1 MVMVLVVSIGSK
13 GSGNGGLEGW
23 LGDEDKAVLVVVVV
37 VVLLAM
43 LVVEAVVGKGG
54 DGEIV
59 FCFLMRGCGGDE
71 GVVSSSDMSS

>member
-1 MVMVLVVSIGSK
+1 MVMVLVVSI
-13 GSGNGGLEGW
+13 GNGGLEGW
-23 LGDEDKAVLVVVVV
+23 LGDEDEAVLVV

-43 LVVEAVVGKGG
+43 LFVEVMGKGG

-59 FCFLMRGCGGDE
+59 FCFLMRGCGGEE

>member
-1 MVMVLVVSIGSK
+1 VVMVLVVSI
-13 GSGNGGLEGW
+13 GNGGLEGW
-23 LGDEDKAVLVVVVV
+23 LGDEDEAVLVV

-43 LVVEAVVGKGG
+43 LFVEVMGKGG

-59 FCFLMRGCGGDE
+59 FCFLMRGCGGEE

>member
-1 MVMVLVVSIGSK
+1 MLVV
-13 GSGNGGLEGW
+13 
-23 LGDEDKAVLVVVVV
+23 VVVVV

-43 LVVEAVVGKGG
+43 VLVEVVGKGG

-59 FCFLMRGCGGDE
+59 FCFLMRGCGGEE